1 MRTRETGTSSDETKA
16 RPAPRRTDA
25 APAVPVAGPLAP
37 MALLAVRRGAG
48 NAAVVQMLR
57 RAGHPGAQAPVQR
70 STVPG
75 VLGSGGRPL
84 DEAVRT
90 DMESRLGADF
100 SDVRVHDDA
109 AARRSAAEI
118 GARAYTSG
126 NHVVLGDGGGDRHTL
141 AHELTHVIQQR
152 QGPVA
157 GTDHGDGLRIS
168 DPADRFERE
177 AEANAHRALSGRP
190 ATTPAAV
197 PVQRGV
203 HEGTVQRARS
213 AENVQDV
220 WTNRHWEQE
229 AGDLPAVSAGPPG
242 SGRNLTVILKD
253 VANQLLTELAAQS
266 AEDGQKQLRM
276 FRTMTDEEADAIL
289 EWQGAGKREGTESW
303 LRGNQGDPQI
313 TKKYHRA
320 KEEPDSAVGAM
331 PVKKHLGDWDQA
343 YDYYARNHKQH
354 FETARRAPNGRV
366 VGGPAV
372 RVLEFTLK
380 KGAHKRLFDP
390 DYMALSGDTGAP
402 AALRKIHGAQNRQ
415 FPTGS
420 GNEGSLTGYV
430 GMKLEDIGDF
440 SLSLGSN
447 TEATQLLFQLFVQ
460 DVRDV
465 TKRAGH
471 RWNDETQEY

>member
-1 MRTRETGTSSDETKA
+1 M
-16 RPAPRRTDA
+16 
-25 APAVPVAGPLAP
+25 
-37 MALLAVRRGAG
+37 
-48 NAAVVQMLR
+48 
-57 RAGHPGAQAPVQR
+57 
-70 STVPG
+70 PG
-75 VLGSGGRPL
+75 VLGSSGRPL

-90 DMESRLGADF
+90 DMESRPGADF
-100 SDVRVHDDA
+100 SEVRVHDD

-118 GARAYTSG
+118 GARAHTSG

-141 AHELTHVIQQR
+141 AHELTHVVQRR

-177 AEANAHRALSGRP
+177 AEANAHRALSGR
-190 ATTPAAV
+190 AAATPAAV
-197 PVQRGV
+197 PVQRGLR
-203 HEGTVQRARS
+203 EGTVQRAGD

-220 WTNRHWEQE
+220 WTNRYWEQE
-229 AGDLPAVSAGPPG
+229 AEDLPAVNAGPPG

-253 VANQLLTELAAQS
+253 VANQLLTEPAARS

-289 EWQGAGKREGTESW
+289 EWQGAGKREGTESR

-331 PVKKHLGDWDQA
+331 PVKKHLGDRDQA
-343 YDYYARNHKQH
+343 YGYYARDHKQH
-354 FETARRAPNGRV
+354 FGTARRAPNGRV
-366 VGGPAV
+366 VGGPAARRPGGPAV

-380 KGAHKRLFDP
+380 KGAHRRLFDP
-390 DYMALSGDTGAP
+390 DCMALSGETGAP
-402 AALRKIHGAQNRQ
+402 AALRKIHGAQDRQ

-447 TEATQLLFQLFVQ
+447 TEATRLLFQLFVQ